1 MSGAHRPP
9 RSATLAER
17 MARYWRAA
25 NRLADLA
32 EADIAVGA
40 TPADA
45 VLRHDRVTLWR
56 YRPSAP
62 RCTAPPL
69 LIVHGFIGRA
79 SIADLAP
86 DRSLVAALLADGHD
100 VFGIHWGSP
109 SRADRFMAIEDY
121 LEDSLDACVGQVARL
136 AGRQPVLLGIC
147 EGGLF
152 ALCFAALEPGAVA
165 GLALAITPVDPHA
178 APGAVIPRWAAAFS
192 PDDIARLVDCLGCVP
207 GAAIGAAFQAM
218 TPGRTRAKY
227 TAGLLAEADDPAA
240 LRDFLRM
247 EAWLR
252 DRPDHPGE
260 AARQLLVEHYGES
273 RLAHGGWRLGGR
285 LADPAR
291 LRGPIFSA
299 YGLRDHL
306 VPAASARAIVGLAPG
321 AVHTDCPLD
330 TGHVG
335 VFVSRRARGLLAARL
350 SAWLQA
356 SFGAKR
362 A

>member
-1 MSGAHRPP
+1 
-9 RSATLAER
+9 
-17 MARYWRAA
+17 
-25 NRLADLA
+25 
-32 EADIAVGA
+32 V
-40 TPADA
+40 
-45 VLRHDRVTLWR
+45 
-56 YRPSAP
+56 
-62 RCTAPPL
+62 
-69 LIVHGFIGRA
+69 
-79 SIADLAP
+79 
-86 DRSLVAALLADGHD
+86 
-100 VFGIHWGSP
+100 
-109 SRADRFMAIEDY
+109 
-121 LEDSLDACVGQVARL
+121 
-136 AGRQPVLLGIC
+136 PVLFGIC

-152 ALCFAALEPGAVA
+152 ALCFAALEPDRVA

-178 APGAVIPRWAAAFS
+178 APAAPIARWTAAFS
-192 PDDIARLVDCLGCVP
+192 PEDIARLVACLGTVP
-207 GAAIGAAFQAM
+207 GDAIGAAFQAM

-227 TAGLLAEADDPAA
+227 TSGLLDLADDREA

-273 RLAHGGWRLGGR
+273 RLARGGWPLGGR

-291 LRGPIFSA
+291 LRLPIFSA

-306 VPAASARAIVGLAPG
+306 VPPETARAIGRVAPS
-321 AVHTDCPLD
+321 APLTDCPLD

-335 VFVSRRARGLLAARL
+335 VFVSRRARGQLAARL

-356 SFGAKR
+356 SFGANR